1 MKSSAL
7 NFLSIDSFG
16 RLFFLFWGA
25 SFLLVDVWVVA
36 ISFVSWDEI
45 LVQVLVKK
53 DSHFSGYIPRV
64 ELLGQ
69 RVSV

>member
-1 MKSSAL
+1 M
-7 NFLSIDSFG
+7 
-16 RLFFLFWGA
+16 
-25 SFLLVDVWVVA
+25 LVDVWVVA

-69 RVSV
+69 RVGV

>member
-1 MKSSAL
+1 VD
-7 NFLSIDSFG
+7 IWGSF
-16 RLFFLFWGA
+16 FFFGFSVCFGGA